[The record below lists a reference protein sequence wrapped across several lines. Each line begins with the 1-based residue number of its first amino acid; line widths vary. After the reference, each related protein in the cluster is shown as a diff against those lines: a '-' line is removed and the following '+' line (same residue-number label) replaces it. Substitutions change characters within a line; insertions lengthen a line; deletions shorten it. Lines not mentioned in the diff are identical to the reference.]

1 MNSWRPPSI
10 SERSLELLVAFMIF
24 FTGVYGFLD
33 PTWPPME
40 AEIGSG
46 YWIII
51 AEDAYLVAAGVI
63 LIVAILIQ
71 GFFRRTKTLHNR
83 NEKQIAWWIAHAIA
97 WEMFGWLF
105 VATATAVI
113 SLTTFVF
120 PPTALT
126 EANSTTEIL
135 LAWMLLW
142 GATAAASFAKFL
154 HIRRFIR
161 SRR

>member
-10 SERSLELLVAFMIF
+10 SERSLELLVAFLIF
-24 FTGVYGFLD
+24 FTGLYGFLD
-33 PTWPPME
+33 PTWPPLDMHDP
-40 AEIGSG
+40 G
-46 YWIII
+46 YYIII
-51 AEDAYLVAAGVI
+51 AEDVYLVSAGII
-63 LIVAILIQ
+63 LITAICIQ
-71 GFFRRTKTLHNR
+71 GWFRREKVLRKR
-83 NEKQIAWWIAHAIA
+83 NERKIAWWIAHAIA

-105 VATATAVI
+105 VSSATAVI
-113 SLTTFVF
+113 AITTFIF

-126 EANSTTEIL
+126 DPNSPTEIL

-142 GATAAASFAKFL
+142 GATSVATFAKFL